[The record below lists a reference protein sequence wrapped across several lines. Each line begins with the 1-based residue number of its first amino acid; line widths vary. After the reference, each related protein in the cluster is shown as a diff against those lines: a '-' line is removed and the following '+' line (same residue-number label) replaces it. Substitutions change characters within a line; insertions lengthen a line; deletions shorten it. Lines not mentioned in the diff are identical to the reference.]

1 MSKTHRLVRRRR
13 LSEMEEELAG
23 AGAEWLNF
31 AFMQETQNK
40 REVREI
46 SASHVRFWEW
56 AAVVW
61 FQLLEHFRGV
71 ICYGCSYDHND
82 IYQVIYQDYALSFMY
97 SANLCIKIKLFLIHL
112 NSVHRWEEHKK
123 QQEMKSTSG
132 QHHVYLKPS
141 VLTVFIALSP
151 FAKGNTTGWRFRWDG
166 QSARSLSWTS
176 ELTLGDSCSQP
187 LTCFTLS
194 SRINNTAV
202 CAVFA
207 GSSLSQLRCFVS

>member
-1 MSKTHRLVRRRR
+1 MAQLCFYAGDTKQARSERN
-13 LSEMEEELAG
+13 LSIP
-23 AGAEWLNF
+23 
-31 AFMQETQNK
+31 
-40 REVREI
+40 REVLGI
-46 SASHVRFWEW
+46 SCCSLVPAVRTFP
-56 AAVVW
+56 
-61 FQLLEHFRGV
+61 GS
-71 ICYGCSYDHND
+71 YGCSYDHND

-132 QHHVYLKPS
+132 RHHVYLKPS

-207 GSSLSQLRCFVS
+207 GSSLSQLCCFVS